1 MIMQGNTISSLLPFM
16 TSREKVFIARLSGAP
31 LMSGD
36 DNPELL
42 GIYVTAAIA
51 AGKVISKFGKL
62 GVRGIKA
69 LVNVVKKAKARKK
82 ARLNKNKPAPVAA
95 MVAAPIPVIRASAP
109 VAVRRAAVVAS
120 SASATKAKPGIDPK
134 ILIIG
139 GAAIAALL
147 LLKK

>member
-1 MIMQGNTISSLLPFM
+1 MIMQGNTISSLLPYM
-16 TSREKVFIARLSGAP
+16 TNREKVLIARLSGAP

-36 DNPELL
+36 DSPELL

-82 ARLNKNKPAPVAA
+82 ARLNKNNASRASATAPV
-95 MVAAPIPVIRASAP
+95 PGIRASAP
-109 VAVRRAAVVAS
+109 VAVRRAAVIKP
-120 SASATKAKPGIDPK
+120 KAKPGIDPK

-139 GAAIAALL
+139 GVAIAALL

>member
-36 DNPELL
+36 ENPELL
-42 GIYVTAAIA
+42 GVYVTAAIA

-69 LVNVVKKAKARKK
+69 IANVVKKAKARKK

-95 MVAAPIPVIRASAP
+95 PVVAPVAAIRASAP
-109 VAVRRAAVVAS
+109 VAVKRAAVIKP
-120 SASATKAKPGIDPK
+120 KAKPGIDPK

>member
-16 TSREKVFIARLSGAP
+16 TNREKVFIARLSGAP

-69 LVNVVKKAKARKK
+69 LVNVVKRAKARKK
-82 ARLNKNKPAPVAA
+82 ARASRASAAKIAPVAA
-95 MVAAPIPVIRASAP
+95 PVLVIRAADRAP
-109 VAVRRAAVVAS
+109 VAAGRSVQ
-120 SASATKAKPGIDPK
+120 AKKPTIDPK
-134 ILIIG
+134 IFLIG

>member
-1 MIMQGNTISSLLPFM
+1 MIMQGNTISALLPFM

-31 LMSGD
+31 LMSGE

-42 GIYVTAAIA
+42 GVYVTAAIA

-82 ARLNKNKPAPVAA
+82 ARLNKNKPVPVAA
-95 MVAAPIPVIRASAP
+95 IVAAPVPAIRASAP
-109 VAVRRAAVVAS
+109 VAVRRAAIIKP
-120 SASATKAKPGIDPK
+120 KAKPAIDPK